1 MTLVAYDFETEEIQD
16 YPQYPPKPVGL
27 SIYVKGE
34 TPHYYAWGHPVGN
47 NCQEAEAIYALKQY
61 WDDPECELIA
71 WNSPFD
77 RLICHVHWALPLYS
91 AAKHHDG
98 LVLAFLLDPHARE
111 LGLKPVAEKELGLPP
126 EERDAVKDWLVSN
139 GICKDSKRAWGAHI
153 SKAPGDLVGRY
164 ADGDTLRT
172 LELFEL
178 QYAKVVDAGMLRA
191 YEREMALQ
199 PIMLKAS
206 IEGIPVSAENL
217 KRDIDMYTQALE
229 QVDARIFELC
239 GTGPFNINS
248 TAQLADAI
256 DRVVPGIVW
265 PLTKTGRR
273 STSKATMEHV
283 LGSLQGE
290 LLALLQYRASVNT
303 CVNTFMKEWLRQAT
317 HPDGDGKIHCLWHT
331 TRSDDGGARTGRLS
345 SSPSF
350 MNIPTLESNKF
361 AKCIELWELH
371 LKHLGIPGLPNVRYY
386 IDACSDD
393 YIVAKRDFCLSA
405 DTEFLTEA
413 GFKLFDNITEFDKL
427 ATWDAGLIDF
437 EAPLRRIDQ
446 LYTGQMIRIYGPKSF
461 DMLATADHDA
471 VCYTK
476 TGHLVETTKIKIAE
490 LPVGKSYVSVP
501 TAGYIPPTVELSDAA
516 ITLLAAY
523 QADCKLKYPSTR
535 LTRLK
540 ASKQRKIERLTT
552 ALIELGIDFK
562 TKYWRYEY
570 DSSEFTWITFTLPEW
585 VDEYVDEDK
594 QFTPAIA
601 KLPEKLLDE
610 VMLWDGRGSSYFSV
624 HKKNCE
630 MLQLL
635 AVQRNK
641 HTTIRYKSNPKSFN
655 GTGCWTLGVH
665 KNGFKYTQTQ
675 TREVLNVEDF
685 RVVCF
690 EVPTG
695 TLVCRRN
702 GKTFITGNCAQELRV
717 LGHYEDGPLLKA
729 YQQNPEL
736 DLHQWA
742 CDKIKELT
750 GIVITRKQAKTVA
763 FSILYGSGLTKL
775 AEGLHTDQEAARII
789 KDAYLDAIPGIAELS
804 TQLKARAKQ
813 GRPIRTWGGRQYYV
827 EPPRFDP
834 EVGRWRSFEYK
845 MLNYLIQGS
854 SADISK
860 DAIIEYD
867 ARKQH
872 GTFLLMVHDE
882 LVIKVRK
889 EHLKSEMQILKD
901 CMESVPLDCPLTSE
915 GEVGRNYHDLE
926 LYND

>member
-34 TPHYYAWGHPVGN
+34 KPHYYAWGHPEGN
-47 NCQEAEAIYALKQY
+47 NCTEADAVEALAKY
-61 WDDPECELIA
+61 WNDSKCELIA

-77 RLICHVHWALPLYS
+77 RLICHVHWGFPLHS

-217 KRDIDMYTQALE
+217 KRDIDMYTEALE
-229 QVDARIFELC
+229 RVDARIFELC

-248 TAQLADAI
+248 AAQLADAI

-265 PLTKTGRR
+265 PLTKTGKR

-317 HPDGDGKIHCLWHT
+317 HPEGDGKIHCLWHT

-345 SSPSF
+345 SNPSF
-350 MNIPTLESNKF
+350 MNIPTLKSNKF

-386 IDACSDD
+386 IDTCSDEELV
-393 YIVAKRDFCLSA
+393 IARDF
-405 DTEFLTEA
+405 
-413 GFKLFDNITEFDKL
+413 
-427 ATWDAGLIDF
+427 
-437 EAPLRRIDQ
+437 
-446 LYTGQMIRIYGPKSF
+446 
-461 DMLATADHDA
+461 
-471 VCYTK
+471 
-476 TGHLVETTKIKIAE
+476 
-490 LPVGKSYVSVP
+490 
-501 TAGYIPPTVELSDAA
+501 
-516 ITLLAAY
+516 
-523 QADCKLKYPSTR
+523 
-535 LTRLK
+535 
-540 ASKQRKIERLTT
+540 
-552 ALIELGIDFK
+552 
-562 TKYWRYEY
+562 
-570 DSSEFTWITFTLPEW
+570 SS
-585 VDEYVDEDK
+585 
-594 QFTPAIA
+594 
-601 KLPEKLLDE
+601 
-610 VMLWDGRGSSYFSV
+610 
-624 HKKNCE
+624 
-630 MLQLL
+630 
-635 AVQRNK
+635 
-641 HTTIRYKSNPKSFN
+641 
-655 GTGCWTLGVH
+655 
-665 KNGFKYTQTQ
+665 
-675 TREVLNVEDF
+675 
-685 RVVCF
+685 
-690 EVPTG
+690 
-695 TLVCRRN
+695 
-702 GKTFITGNCAQELRV
+702 QELRV
-717 LGHYEDGPLLKA
+717 LAHYEDGPLLQA
-729 YQQNPEL
+729 FRADPGL

-750 GIVITRKQAKTVA
+750 GIVITRKQAKTVT
-763 FSILYGSGLTKL
+763 FSILYGSGLAKL
-775 AEGLHTDQEAARII
+775 AEGLHTDQDAARVI

-915 GEVGRNYHDLE
+915 GAIGRNYHDLE
-926 LYND
+926 PYND

>member
-1 MTLVAYDFETEEIQD
+1 MTLVAYDFETEEIKD
-16 YPQYPPKPVGL
+16 YPQYPPKPVGI
-27 SIYVKGE
+27 SIYEKGG
-34 TPHYYAWGHPVGN
+34 TPHYYAWGHPTGN
-47 NCQEAEAIYALKQY
+47 NCTEDEAIQAISKY
-61 WDDPECELIA
+61 WHSAEYELIA

-77 RLICHVHWALPLYS
+77 RLICHVHWGLPLNS
-91 AAKHHDG
+91 AAKQHDG

-139 GICKDSKRAWGAHI
+139 SVCKDSKRAWGAHI
-153 SKAPGDLVGRY
+153 SKAPGDLVGKY

-172 LELFEL
+172 LQLFEL
-178 QYAKVVDAGMLRA
+178 QYKKVVDAGMLRA

-217 KRDIDMYTQALE
+217 KRDIDMYTEALVR
-229 QVDARIFELC
+229 VDARIFELC
-239 GTGPFNINS
+239 GVGPFNINS
-248 TAQLADAI
+248 AAQLADAI

-317 HPDGDGKIHCLWHT
+317 HPEGDGKIHCLWHT

-345 SSPSF
+345 SNPSF
-350 MNIPTLESNKF
+350 MNIPTLKSAKF
-361 AKCIELWELH
+361 AKCIELWEEH
-371 LKHLGIPGLPNVRYY
+371 LKDLGIPGLPNVRYY
-386 IDACSDD
+386 IDTCNDEEL
-393 YIVAKRDFCLSA
+393 VVKRDF
-405 DTEFLTEA
+405 
-413 GFKLFDNITEFDKL
+413 
-427 ATWDAGLIDF
+427 
-437 EAPLRRIDQ
+437 
-446 LYTGQMIRIYGPKSF
+446 
-461 DMLATADHDA
+461 
-471 VCYTK
+471 
-476 TGHLVETTKIKIAE
+476 
-490 LPVGKSYVSVP
+490 
-501 TAGYIPPTVELSDAA
+501 
-516 ITLLAAY
+516 
-523 QADCKLKYPSTR
+523 
-535 LTRLK
+535 
-540 ASKQRKIERLTT
+540 
-552 ALIELGIDFK
+552 
-562 TKYWRYEY
+562 
-570 DSSEFTWITFTLPEW
+570 SS
-585 VDEYVDEDK
+585 
-594 QFTPAIA
+594 
-601 KLPEKLLDE
+601 
-610 VMLWDGRGSSYFSV
+610 
-624 HKKNCE
+624 
-630 MLQLL
+630 
-635 AVQRNK
+635 
-641 HTTIRYKSNPKSFN
+641 
-655 GTGCWTLGVH
+655 
-665 KNGFKYTQTQ
+665 
-675 TREVLNVEDF
+675 
-685 RVVCF
+685 
-690 EVPTG
+690 
-695 TLVCRRN
+695 
-702 GKTFITGNCAQELRV
+702 QELRV
-717 LGHYEDGPLLKA
+717 LAHYEDGPLLQA
-729 YQQNPEL
+729 FRADPGL

-763 FSILYGSGLTKL
+763 FSILYGSGLAKL
-775 AEGLHTDQEAARII
+775 AEGLHTDQDAARII
-789 KDAYLDAIPGIAELS
+789 KDAYLDAIPGIAQLS

-860 DAIIEYD
+860 DAIIEYA

-882 LVIKVRK
+882 LVLKVHK
-889 EHLKSEMQILKD
+889 DHLASEMQILKE

-915 GEVGRNYHDLE
+915 GEIGRNYHELE

>member
-1 MTLVAYDFETEEIQD
+1 MLVKIGFASLSVFIQGTAFSVVSESVESFQRANYLYRYYMTLVAYDFETEEIKD
-16 YPQYPPKPVGL
+16 YPQYPPKPVGI
-27 SIYVKGE
+27 SIYEKGG
-34 TPHYYAWGHPVGN
+34 TPHYYAWGHPTGN
-47 NCQEAEAIYALKQY
+47 NCTEAEAIQAISKY
-61 WDDPECELIA
+61 WHDAEYELVA

-77 RLICHVHWALPLYS
+77 RLICHVHWGLPLSS
-91 AAKHHDG
+91 AAKQHDG
-98 LVLAFLLDPHARE
+98 LVLAFLLGPHARE

-126 EERDAVKDWLVSN
+126 EERDAVKDWLLSN
-139 GICKDSKRAWGAHI
+139 GVCKDSKRAWGAHI
-153 SKAPGDLVGRY
+153 SKAPGDLVGKY

-172 LELFEL
+172 LQLFEL
-178 QYAKVVDAGMLRA
+178 QYKKVVDSGMLRA

-199 PIMLKAS
+199 PIMLAAS

-217 KRDIDMYTQALE
+217 RRDIDMYTKALE

-239 GTGPFNINS
+239 GVGPFNINS
-248 TAQLADAI
+248 AAQLADAI
-256 DRVVPGIVW
+256 DQVVPGIVW
-265 PLTKTGRR
+265 PLTKTGKR

-317 HPDGDGKIHCLWHT
+317 HPEGDGKIHCLWHT

-345 SSPSF
+345 SNPSF
-350 MNIPTLESNKF
+350 MNIPTLKSAKF
-361 AKCIELWELH
+361 AKCIELWEEY
-371 LKHLGIPGLPNVRYY
+371 LKDLSIPGLPNVRYY
-386 IDACSDD
+386 IDVCNNDELVIA
-393 YIVAKRDFCLSA
+393 RDF
-405 DTEFLTEA
+405 
-413 GFKLFDNITEFDKL
+413 
-427 ATWDAGLIDF
+427 
-437 EAPLRRIDQ
+437 
-446 LYTGQMIRIYGPKSF
+446 
-461 DMLATADHDA
+461 
-471 VCYTK
+471 
-476 TGHLVETTKIKIAE
+476 
-490 LPVGKSYVSVP
+490 
-501 TAGYIPPTVELSDAA
+501 
-516 ITLLAAY
+516 
-523 QADCKLKYPSTR
+523 
-535 LTRLK
+535 
-540 ASKQRKIERLTT
+540 
-552 ALIELGIDFK
+552 
-562 TKYWRYEY
+562 
-570 DSSEFTWITFTLPEW
+570 SS
-585 VDEYVDEDK
+585 
-594 QFTPAIA
+594 
-601 KLPEKLLDE
+601 
-610 VMLWDGRGSSYFSV
+610 
-624 HKKNCE
+624 
-630 MLQLL
+630 
-635 AVQRNK
+635 
-641 HTTIRYKSNPKSFN
+641 
-655 GTGCWTLGVH
+655 
-665 KNGFKYTQTQ
+665 
-675 TREVLNVEDF
+675 
-685 RVVCF
+685 
-690 EVPTG
+690 
-695 TLVCRRN
+695 
-702 GKTFITGNCAQELRV
+702 QELRV
-717 LGHYEDGPLLKA
+717 LGHYEDGPLLEA
-729 YQQNPEL
+729 YRQNPEL

-763 FSILYGSGLTKL
+763 FSILYGSGLAKL

-915 GEVGRNYHDLE
+915 GAIGRNYHELE

>member
-16 YPQYPPKPVGL
+16 YPQYPPKPVGI
-27 SIYVKGE
+27 SIYEKGG
-34 TPHYYAWGHPVGN
+34 TPHYYAWGHPTGN
-47 NCQEAEAIYALKQY
+47 NCTEAEAIQAISKY
-61 WDDPECELIA
+61 WHDAEYELVA

-77 RLICHVHWALPLYS
+77 RLICHVHWGLPLNS
-91 AAKHHDG
+91 AAKQHDG

-139 GICKDSKRAWGAHI
+139 GVCKDSKRAWGAHI
-153 SKAPGDLVGRY
+153 SKAPGDLVGKY

-172 LELFEL
+172 LQLFEL
-178 QYAKVVDAGMLRA
+178 QYKKVVDSGMLRA

-199 PIMLKAS
+199 PIMLAAS

-217 KRDIDMYTQALE
+217 RRDIDMYTKALE

-239 GTGPFNINS
+239 GVGTFNINS
-248 TAQLADAI
+248 AAQLADAI

-265 PLTKTGRR
+265 PLTKTGKR

-317 HPDGDGKIHCLWHT
+317 HPEGDGKIHCLWHT

-345 SSPSF
+345 SNPSF
-350 MNIPTLESNKF
+350 MNIPTLKSAKF
-361 AKCIELWELH
+361 AKCIELWEEH
-371 LKHLGIPGLPNVRYY
+371 LKALSIPGLPNVRYY
-386 IDACSDD
+386 IDTCSDEEL
-393 YIVAKRDFCLSA
+393 VTKRDFCLA
-405 DTEFLTEA
+405 PDTEFLTNN
-413 GFKLFDNITEFDKL
+413 GFKLFDDITEQDLVAYWDK
-427 ATWDAGLIDF
+427 GRIGY
-437 EAPLRRIDQ
+437 EAPIRRIDQ
-446 LYTGQMIRIYGPKSF
+446 QHTGNLIRLQGAKSF
-461 DMLATADHDA
+461 DILATPDHDMLFSR
-471 VCYTK
+471 TK
-476 TGHLVETTKIKIAE
+476 EKLVEARKVKLE
-490 LPVGKSYVSVP
+490 DLPVGVSYGVVP
-501 TAGYIPPTVELSDAA
+501 TAGFGVPGAKLSEAA
-516 ITLLAAY
+516 ESLIAAY
-523 QADCKLKYPSTR
+523 QADCKLKYPSSR
-535 LTRLK
+535 RVVFK
-540 ASKQRKIERLTT
+540 ASKQRKIERLQW
-552 ALIELGIDFK
+552 ALSELGIEYK
-562 TKYWRYEY
+562 TKFYRYEY
-570 DSSEFTWITFTLPEW
+570 DSSPFTWLIFTLPEW
-585 VDEYVDEDK
+585 VDTYVDGQK
-594 QFTPAIA
+594 CFTRSV
-601 KLPEKLLDE
+601 LQLSGDFLTE
-610 VMLWDGRGSSYFSV
+610 VTFWDGTARSEYFSV
-624 HKKNCE
+624 HKSNVDLIQE
-630 MLQLL
+630 L
-635 AVQRNK
+635 AVLRGR
-641 HTTIRYKSNPKSFN
+641 HTTMRWMPKPESY
-655 GTGCWTLGVH
+655 GTGFWSVTVQGR
-665 KNGFKYTQTQ
+665 GYKYTKTQ
-675 TREVLNVEDF
+675 TKTSIAYSG

-690 EVPTG
+690 EMPHG
-695 TLVCRRN
+695 TLVCRR
-702 GKTFITGNCAQELRV
+702 GGGTFVTGNCSQELRV
-717 LGHYEDGPLLKA
+717 LAHYEDGPLLQAFKA
-729 YQQNPEL
+729 DPSL

-763 FSILYGSGLTKL
+763 FSILYGSGLAKL
-775 AEGLHTDQEAARII
+775 AEGLHTDQDAARII
-789 KDAYLDAIPGIAELS
+789 KDAYLDAIPGIAQLS

-860 DAIIEYD
+860 DAIIAYD
-867 ARKQH
+867 AERQH

-882 LVIKVRK
+882 LVIKVHK
-889 EHLKSEMQILKD
+889 DHLASEMQILKR

-915 GEVGRNYHDLE
+915 GEIGRNYHELE

>member
-16 YPQYPPKPVGL
+16 YPQYPPKPVGI
-27 SIYVKGE
+27 SIYEKGG
-34 TPHYYAWGHPVGN
+34 TPHYYAWGHPTGN
-47 NCQEAEAIYALKQY
+47 NCTEDEAVQAISKY
-61 WDDPECELIA
+61 WHDAEYELVA

-77 RLICHVHWALPLYS
+77 RLICHVHWGLPLNS
-91 AAKHHDG
+91 AAKQHDG

-139 GICKDSKRAWGAHI
+139 GVCKDSKRAWGAHI
-153 SKAPGDLVGRY
+153 SKAPGDLVGKY

-172 LELFEL
+172 LQLFEL
-178 QYAKVVDAGMLRA
+178 QYKKVVDSGMLRA

-199 PIMLKAS
+199 PIMLTAS
-206 IEGIPVSAENL
+206 IEGIPVSAEHL
-217 KRDIDMYTQALE
+217 KRDIDMYTEALE
-229 QVDARIFELC
+229 QVDTRIFELC
-239 GTGPFNINS
+239 GVGPFNINS
-248 TAQLADAI
+248 AAQLADAI
-256 DRVVPGIVW
+256 DQVVPGIVW
-265 PLTKTGRR
+265 PLTKAGRR

-317 HPDGDGKIHCLWHT
+317 HSDGDGKIHCLWHT

-345 SSPSF
+345 SNPSF
-350 MNIPTLESNKF
+350 MNIPTLKSAKF

-386 IDACSDD
+386 IDVCNNDELVIA
-393 YIVAKRDFCLSA
+393 RDF
-405 DTEFLTEA
+405 
-413 GFKLFDNITEFDKL
+413 
-427 ATWDAGLIDF
+427 
-437 EAPLRRIDQ
+437 
-446 LYTGQMIRIYGPKSF
+446 
-461 DMLATADHDA
+461 
-471 VCYTK
+471 
-476 TGHLVETTKIKIAE
+476 
-490 LPVGKSYVSVP
+490 
-501 TAGYIPPTVELSDAA
+501 
-516 ITLLAAY
+516 
-523 QADCKLKYPSTR
+523 
-535 LTRLK
+535 
-540 ASKQRKIERLTT
+540 
-552 ALIELGIDFK
+552 
-562 TKYWRYEY
+562 
-570 DSSEFTWITFTLPEW
+570 SS
-585 VDEYVDEDK
+585 
-594 QFTPAIA
+594 
-601 KLPEKLLDE
+601 
-610 VMLWDGRGSSYFSV
+610 
-624 HKKNCE
+624 
-630 MLQLL
+630 
-635 AVQRNK
+635 
-641 HTTIRYKSNPKSFN
+641 
-655 GTGCWTLGVH
+655 
-665 KNGFKYTQTQ
+665 
-675 TREVLNVEDF
+675 
-685 RVVCF
+685 
-690 EVPTG
+690 
-695 TLVCRRN
+695 
-702 GKTFITGNCAQELRV
+702 QELRV
-717 LGHYEDGPLLKA
+717 LGHYEDGPLLEA
-729 YQQNPEL
+729 YRQNPEL

-763 FSILYGSGLTKL
+763 FSILYGSGLAKL
-775 AEGLHTDQEAARII
+775 AEGLHTDQEAARVI

-872 GTFLLMVHDE
+872 GTLLLMVHDE

-915 GEVGRNYHDLE
+915 GAIGRNYHDLE